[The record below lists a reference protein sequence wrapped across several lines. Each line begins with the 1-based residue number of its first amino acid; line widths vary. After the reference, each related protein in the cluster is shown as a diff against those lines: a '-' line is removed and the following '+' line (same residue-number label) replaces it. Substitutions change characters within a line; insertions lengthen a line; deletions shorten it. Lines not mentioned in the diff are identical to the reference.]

1 MKRGTKMKRTAGP
14 IKNTKVLL
22 LLILAGLPAPPVAA
36 HHSGAMFYNREGST
50 MAITGTVVR
59 FNFANPH
66 AIVELEVSGEDGET
80 RRWTAETSSPSGL
93 KRRGWSKDSL
103 KPGETVTLTGY
114 RALDGSLLM
123 RITQVIREDGTE
135 VGVPPGISN

>member
-1 MKRGTKMKRTAGP
+1 MKVTNNP
-14 IKNTKVLL
+14 
-22 LLILAGLPAPPVAA
+22 ILATLLATLLYAAPATA
-36 HHSGAMFYNREGST
+36 HHSGAMFYNREGDT
-50 MAITGTVVR
+50 LTLTGEVLR

-66 AIVELEVSGEDGET
+66 AIVELAVTTESGEVQH
-80 RRWTAETSSPSGL
+80 WMAETSSPSGL

-103 KPGETVTLTGY
+103 PPGATITLEGY

-123 RITQVIREDGTE
+123 RITRVWLEDGSE